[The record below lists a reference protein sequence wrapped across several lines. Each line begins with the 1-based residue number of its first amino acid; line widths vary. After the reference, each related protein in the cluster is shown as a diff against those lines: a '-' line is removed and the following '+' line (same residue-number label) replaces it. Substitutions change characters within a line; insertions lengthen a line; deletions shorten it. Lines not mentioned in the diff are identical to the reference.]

1 MSARGPATSDGP
13 APLVL
18 LEVMEVLDMVP
29 VDARPGLGC
38 HTAMLGPQAGV
49 ERAWTSGRE
58 DRGSSPPLPRCP
70 KPVPQRGV
78 GYVWSPC
85 DLVPHLW
92 NEHHL
97 HPETRHACVGV
108 VLSWVLR
115 CVGEPENLLECAVP
129 VLGGPLSG
137 APPGKHI

>member
-13 APLVL
+13 LVL
-18 LEVMEVLDMVP
+18 LEVMKVLDMAP
-29 VDARPGLGC
+29 LDARPGLGC
-38 HTAMLGPQAGV
+38 STAMLGPQAGV

-58 DRGSSPPLPRCP
+58 DRGSSPPLPCRP

-97 HPETRHACVGV
+97 HPKTRRACVGRGSQ
-108 VLSWVLR
+108 L
-115 CVGEPENLLECAVP
+115 GLEVCRRA
-129 VLGGPLSG
+129 
-137 APPGKHI
+137 